1 MSNPES
7 SGSAQPARAAGFALL
22 GLAGVALVLGV
33 VTLFTGSDD
42 DPQAQQQQPTPT
54 ASAPADPGASGEPP
68 AGEPSASEPATESS
82 APPATTT
89 TAEQPPATT
98 TEQQQPQPQP
108 QPPAQQPGDQ
118 SQGTPATRPSVR
130 VYNNSNISGLAAR
143 ASDDIGKSGWAVQAT
158 GNYPDGI
165 IETTTVYYRAGTA
178 EEDSAKQLAQSI
190 RARVMPRFDGIKD
203 AHDGVIVI
211 VTNDYQGPSGKV
223 GS

>member
-7 SGSAQPARAAGFALL
+7 SGSAQPARAAGYALL

-42 DPQAQQQQPTPT
+42 DPQAQQQQPAPS
-54 ASAPADPGASGEPP
+54 ASAPAEPGPSSEPP
-68 AGEPSASEPATESS
+68 AGEPSASEPPASESAG
-82 APPATTT
+82 APTTT
-89 TAEQPPATT
+89 TGQPPATT
-98 TEQQQPQPQP
+98 TEQQPQP

-178 EEDSAKQLAQSI
+178 EEDAAKQLAQSI

-211 VTNDYQGPSGKV
+211 VTNDYQGPGGKA

>member
-22 GLAGVALVLGV
+22 GLAGVALVLGL

-42 DPQAQQQQPTPT
+42 DPQAQRQPAPST
-54 ASAPADPGASGEPP
+54 SAPAEPGPSGESPAGEPP
-68 AGEPSASEPATESS
+68 ASEPPASESGG
-82 APPATTT
+82 APTTT
-89 TAEQPPATT
+89 TTTTEQPPATT
-98 TEQQQPQPQP
+98 TEQQPQP

-178 EEDSAKQLAQSI
+178 EEDAAKQLAQSI

-211 VTNDYQGPSGKV
+211 VTNDYRGPGGKT

>member
-22 GLAGVALVLGV
+22 GLAGVALVLGL

-42 DPQAQQQQPTPT
+42 DPQAQRQPAPST
-54 ASAPADPGASGEPP
+54 SAPAEPGPSGESPAGEPP
-68 AGEPSASEPATESS
+68 ASEPPASESGG
-82 APPATTT
+82 APTTT
-89 TAEQPPATT
+89 TTEQPPATT
-98 TEQQQPQPQP
+98 TEQQPQP
-108 QPPAQQPGDQ
+108 QPPAQQPSDQ

-178 EEDSAKQLAQSI
+178 EEDAAKQLAQSI

-211 VTNDYQGPSGKV
+211 VTNDYRGPGGKT